1 MTPTTPINTVLGIDL
16 SKDWIDAA
24 LLPTGQVW
32 HVPTSPDELETWIKH
47 LPAGIDLVVMEASG
61 GLQNRPAALLA
72 QAGLAVAIVNPS
84 QVRSFALSCGQRAK
98 TDAIDAHMIARFGLA
113 VKPQARALPSVE
125 QAELSELL
133 TRRQQIQSALLAE
146 QNREKTARSKVV
158 RKSIHEH
165 VLWLQRRLD
174 KIDEEIDQRIKGS
187 PLWLFN
193 EQLLTSVKGVGVG
206 TARALQAYLP
216 ELGRLDR
223 RQIGAMAGLAP
234 YARESGKWR
243 GRRSIYGGRAQ
254 VRKALYMAVLSAM
267 QYNPVIRPF
276 VKRLKDQGKPHKVA
290 MCAAMRKLLTM
301 LNAIIRDQQ
310 PWKYQAQ
317 QA

>member
-1 MTPTTPINTVLGIDL
+1 MISISQINTVLGIDL

-24 LLPTGQVW
+24 LLPAGQDW
-32 HVPTSPDELETWIKH
+32 HLPTSPGALEKWIEK

-72 QAGLAVAIVNPS
+72 QAGFAVAIVNPS
-84 QVRSFALSCGQRAK
+84 QVRSFAHSCGQRAK
-98 TDAIDAHMIARFGLA
+98 TDTIDAQMIARFGLA
-113 VKPQARALPSVE
+113 VKPQARALPTQA

-133 TRRQQIQSALLAE
+133 TRRQQVQTTLLAE
-146 QNREKTARSKVV
+146 QSRESLVQSKTV
-158 RKSIHEH
+158 RKNIHGH
-165 VLWLQRRLD
+165 VVWLQRCLD

-193 EQLLTSVKGVGVG
+193 EQLLTSVKGVGLG

-216 ELGRLDR
+216 ELGTLDR
-223 RQIGAMAGLAP
+223 RQIGALAGLAP
-234 YARESGKWR
+234 YARESGKWK
-243 GRRSIYGGRAQ
+243 GRRRIYGGRAE
-254 VRKALYMAVLSAM
+254 VRKALYMAALSAAR
-267 QYNPVIRPF
+267 YNDAIRPF
-276 VKRLKDQGKPHKVA
+276 FNRLKDQGKPHKVA